1 MHCAHIAG
9 SERSV
14 CVDRDSAPCESRSRG
29 KFVRSREPAIADDIG
44 DQNRRNF
51 SGSRPW
57 RALVRRSDQHNDR
70 PEPPRLDTADA
81 AEDGETKPSPNDRL
95 GSNWRARSL
104 FQGRPLLAPARLRH
118 ATVRVTKP
126 CSAPNF
132 STRKPR
138 QRNSDFHRTRFTRS
152 TVSMLAS
159 TPSSTIRRVS
169 SAMPAAK
176 PANGAPPNSTAP
188 S

>member
-1 MHCAHIAG
+1 MARA
-9 SERSV
+9 RPAF
-14 CVDRDSAPCESRSRG
+14 RLTQQPAKTAPSRYGRRG
-29 KFVRSREPAIADDIG
+29 
-44 DQNRRNF
+44 RR
-51 SGSRPW
+51 R
-57 RALVRRSDQHNDR
+57 
-70 PEPPRLDTADA
+70 
-81 AEDGETKPSPNDRL
+81 ETKPPPNERL

-104 FQGRPLLAPARLRH
+104 FQGRPLLAPAKLGH

-126 CSAPNF
+126 YSAPNF

-138 QRNSDFHRTRFTRS
+138 QRNSDFHRIRFTRS